1 MRMTATFM
9 YGIVNPV
16 ILTFWLCS
24 VRERSTSSS
33 GTTSMVR
40 HPTLLHTQIVIAS
53 INVSITSN
61 RRVGMHTDVQ
71 GSLLIQVPACIVA
84 CDALQGITH
93 PPHTYRECTP
103 LSLFAGDNVPKDVIA
118 HVEDLLPASSA
129 QHAVKVPEGSRGSII
144 GSR

>member
-1 MRMTATFM
+1 MTATFM

-40 HPTLLHTQIVIAS
+40 HPTLLHTQIDIAS
-53 INVSITSN
+53 INVIITSN
-61 RRVGMHTDVQ
+61 DRRVWMHTDVQ
-71 GSLLIQVPACIVA
+71 GSLLIQVPACIDA
-84 CDALQGITH
+84 CDALQGIAP
-93 PPHTYRECTP
+93 PPHTYRQCNP